1 LLKYKVKRREQVMTE
16 QRTVPRNKVVIVGV
30 LDTVRQR
37 VRDEE
42 RRGEARVVYTT
53 IAEGRTP
60 LRGAVDRFTMQL
72 VSPFGEPFAL
82 PLELAPGVTGSELL
96 HQATAGQLLVVEGEL
111 RQRTSVDS
119 RYARSTQDPGRQVQ
133 ELKLRVTNVRTP
145 LAEEPITSAVWL
157 EGTVTEPP
165 RLVRDSEDR
174 SVQLALTVIAVAQ
187 DGSAT
192 VYPGSRFG
200 FKRQVRVQVGVPV
213 AIEHAALLF
222 KPGNQVR
229 IEGQVD
235 CMIFTQG
242 GAVVDQTVAQLDAE
256 FAQREQQGFKSDQQR
271 NEAVR
276 AYRRRRQ
283 QLLSAARPFVMV
295 GYVDALS
302 DEAGQSLAEPISL
315 DEALERRREFAA
327 DLRRRRAE
335 REARR
340 AEREARAIQELNAA
354 DQREVGDGSPVA
366 SRIVDIL
373 APRAP
378 AAPIPPLRRPHETAV
393 AASAVTD
400 GVEPNSASDG

>member
-1 LLKYKVKRREQVMTE
+1 MTE
-16 QRTVPRNKVVIVGV
+16 QGIAPRNKVVIVGV

-42 RRGEARVVYTT
+42 RRGEARVVYKT
-53 IAEGRTP
+53 IAQGRTP
-60 LRGAVDRFTMQL
+60 LRGMVDRFNMQL

-96 HQATAGQLLVVEGEL
+96 HQATAGQVLVVEGEL

-119 RYARSTQDPGRQVQ
+119 RYARSAQDPGRQVQ

-145 LAEEPITSAVWL
+145 QPEEPITSAVWL
-157 EGTVTEPP
+157 EGTVIEPP
-165 RLVRDSEDR
+165 RLVRHSEDR
-174 SVQLALTVIAVAQ
+174 SIQLAMTVVEVAQ
-187 DGSAT
+187 DGSAA

-200 FKRQVRVQVGVPV
+200 FKRQVRVQVGIPV
-213 AIEHAALLF
+213 AFEHAALLF

-229 IEGQVD
+229 IEGQMD

-242 GAVVDQTVAQLDAE
+242 GEVVNQTVARLDAE
-256 FAQREQQGFKSDQQR
+256 FAQREQQGFKSGQQR
-271 NEAVR
+271 NETVR
-276 AYRRRRQ
+276 AYRRQRQ
-283 QLLSAARPFVMV
+283 QLLEAARPFVMV
-295 GYVDALS
+295 GYVDALT

-340 AEREARAIQELNAA
+340 AEREARATQEPSA
-354 DQREVGDGSPVA
+354 DEQREVGDGSPA
-366 SRIVDIL
+366 AARIVDIL
-373 APRAP
+373 APPAP
-378 AAPIPPLRRPHETAV
+378 AAPIPPRRRPREAV
-393 AASAVTD
+393 VATTPTTD
-400 GVEPNSASDG
+400 GTEPNGSSDT

>member
-1 LLKYKVKRREQVMTE
+1 MTE
-16 QRTVPRNKVVIVGV
+16 QRTAPKNKVVIVGV

-60 LRGAVDRFTMQL
+60 LRGAVDRFNVQL

-96 HQATAGQLLVVEGEL
+96 HQATAGQVLVVEGEL

-119 RYARSTQDPGRQVQ
+119 RYARNAQDPGRQVQ

-145 LAEEPITSAVWL
+145 LPDEPITSAIWL

-165 RLVRDSEDR
+165 RLVRHSEDR
-174 SVQLALTVIAVAQ
+174 SVQLAMTVIEVAQ
-187 DGSAT
+187 DGSAA

-213 AIEHAALLF
+213 AFEQAALLF
-222 KPGNQVR
+222 KPANQVR
-229 IEGQVD
+229 IEGQMD

-242 GAVVDQTVAQLDAE
+242 GEVVNQTVARLDAE

-295 GYVDALS
+295 GYVDALT

-327 DLRRRRAE
+327 DLGRRRAE

-340 AEREARAIQELNAA
+340 AEREARASQEPGV
-354 DQREVGDGSPVA
+354 DEQRELGDGSPA
-366 SRIVDIL
+366 AARIVDIL
-373 APRAP
+373 APPAP
-378 AAPIPPLRRPHETAV
+378 AAPIAPRRRPREAMV
-393 AASAVTD
+393 ATTAVTD
-400 GVEPNSASDG
+400 GAESNSSSDA

>member
-1 LLKYKVKRREQVMTE
+1 MTE
-16 QRTVPRNKVVIVGV
+16 QPASLKNSVVIVGV

-42 RRGEARVVYTT
+42 RRGESRVVYTT

-60 LRGAVDRFTMQL
+60 LRGMVDRFSMQL

-96 HQATAGQLLVVEGEL
+96 HQATAGQVLVAEGEL

-119 RYARSTQDPGRQVQ
+119 RYARSAQDPGRPVQ

-145 LAEEPITSAVWL
+145 QPDEPITSAVWL
-157 EGTVTEPP
+157 EGTVIEPP
-165 RLVRDSEDR
+165 RLVRHSEDR
-174 SVQLALTVIAVAQ
+174 SVQLAMTMIEVAQ
-187 DGSAT
+187 DGSAA

-200 FKRQVRVQVGVPV
+200 LKRQVRVQLGVP
-213 AIEHAALLF
+213 IGFENAALLF
-222 KPGNQVR
+222 KPGNQLR
-229 IEGQVD
+229 IEGQMD

-242 GAVVDQTVAQLDAE
+242 GEVVKETVARLDTE

-283 QLLSAARPFVMV
+283 QLLEAARPFVMV
-295 GYVDALS
+295 GYVEALT
-302 DEAGQSLAEPISL
+302 DQAGQALAEAISL

-327 DLRRRRAE
+327 DLRRRRVE
-335 REARR
+335 RAARR
-340 AEREARAIQELNAA
+340 AERENGATQEPGA
-354 DQREVGDGSPVA
+354 DEQREVGDGSPA
-366 SRIVDIL
+366 AARIVDIL
-373 APRAP
+373 TPPAP
-378 AAPIPPLRRPHETAV
+378 AAPIPPRRRPREAVV
-393 AASAVTD
+393 AAAPTTD
-400 GVEPNSASDG
+400 GVEPNDASDA

>member
-1 LLKYKVKRREQVMTE
+1 MTE
-16 QRTVPRNKVVIVGV
+16 QRTAPKNKVVIVGV

-37 VRDEE
+37 VHDEE

-60 LRGAVDRFTMQL
+60 LRGAVDRFNMQL

-96 HQATAGQLLVVEGEL
+96 HQAIAGQVLVVEGEL
-111 RQRTSVDS
+111 RQRTSMDS
-119 RYARSTQDPGRQVQ
+119 RYARNAQDPGRQVQ
-133 ELKLRVTNVRTP
+133 ELKLRLTNVRTP
-145 LAEEPITSAVWL
+145 LPDEPVSSAVWL
-157 EGTVTEPP
+157 EGTVIEPP
-165 RLVRDSEDR
+165 RLVRHSEDR
-174 SVQLALTVIAVAQ
+174 SVQLALTVIEIAQ
-187 DGSAT
+187 DGSAA

-200 FKRQVRVQVGVPV
+200 FKRQVRVQVGVLV
-213 AIEHAALLF
+213 TFEHAALLF
-222 KPGNQVR
+222 KPGNQVQ
-229 IEGQVD
+229 IEGQMD

-242 GAVVDQTVAQLDAE
+242 GEVVNQTVARLDAE

-271 NEAVR
+271 DETVR
-276 AYRRRRQ
+276 AFRRRRQ
-283 QLLSAARPFVMV
+283 QLLEAARPFVMV
-295 GYVDALS
+295 GYIEALT

-340 AEREARAIQELNAA
+340 AEREARATQELKAA
-354 DQREVGDGSPVA
+354 DQGEVGEGSPLA

-373 APRAP
+373 APPAP
-378 AAPIPPLRRPHETAV
+378 AAPIPPRRRSRETAV
-393 AASAVTD
+393 TPVPAMD
-400 GVEPNSASDG
+400 GAEPNGSPDV